1 MPTIARPP
9 ETDEPALH
17 RVALRLGDD
26 APVGA
31 PATPPE
37 VLLPLGGEPDPQP
50 ALRDGRASPEPW
62 RDAAFRR
69 RVDVIR
75 RQLSPL
81 RSRAALAASYGREA
95 DHQLHDGHVA
105 PVLTALQ
112 VAYAL
117 RWLELAEPVPLSLSW
132 LDLFDAPLD

>member
-9 ETDEPALH
+9 EPDEPALH

-26 APVGA
+26 AAVGA

-37 VLLPLGGEPDPQP
+37 VLLPLGGEPDPRP
-50 ALRDGRASPEPW
+50 VPREPW
-62 RDAAFRR
+62 HDAAFRR

-75 RQLSPL
+75 RQLAPL
-81 RSRAALAASYGREA
+81 RSRATLAASYGREA
-95 DHQLHDGHVA
+95 DHRLHDGHVA
-105 PVLTALQ
+105 PALTPLQ

-117 RWLELAEPVPLSLSW
+117 RWLELAEPVPLTPTW

>member
-17 RVALRLGDD
+17 HLAALRPGDD
-26 APVGA
+26 ATVGA

-37 VLLPLGGEPDPQP
+37 VLLPLGGEPDPAP
-50 ALRDGRASPEPW
+50 APREPW
-62 RDAAFRR
+62 SDVAFRR
-69 RVDVIR
+69 RVDIIR
-75 RQLSPL
+75 AQLAPL

-95 DHQLHDGHVA
+95 DHRLHDGGTVRS
-105 PVLTALQ
+105 LTALQ

-117 RWLELAEPVPLSLSW
+117 RWLELAEPVPLTPSW
-132 LDLFDAPLD
+132 LDLFDRPVD